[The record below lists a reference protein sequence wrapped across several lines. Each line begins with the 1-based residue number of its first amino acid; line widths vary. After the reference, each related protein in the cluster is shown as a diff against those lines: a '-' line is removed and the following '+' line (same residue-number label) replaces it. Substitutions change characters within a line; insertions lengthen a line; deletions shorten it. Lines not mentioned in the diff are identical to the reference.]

1 MKKKKK
7 HLIQTN
13 KIGKFPIILIGK
25 TYWDGLI
32 DWIKAVL
39 LDKEKN
45 ISKEDLQLINIV
57 ETPIEAVEII
67 EKFYNK
73 YTLKPNF

>member
-1 MKKKKK
+1 M
-7 HLIQTN
+7 
-13 KIGKFPIILIGK
+13 
-25 TYWDGLI
+25 
-32 DWIKAVL
+32 DWIKVVL

-45 ISKEDLQLINIV
+45 ISKEDLKLINIV
-57 ETPIEAVEII
+57 ETSEEAVEII

>member
-1 MKKKKK
+1 
-7 HLIQTN
+7 LV
-13 KIGKFPIILIGK
+13 GKS
-25 TYWDGLI
+25 YWEGLL
-32 DWIKAVL
+32 DWIKVVL

-45 ISKEDLQLINIV
+45 ISKEDLKLINIV
-57 ETPIEAVEII
+57 ETPVEAVEII